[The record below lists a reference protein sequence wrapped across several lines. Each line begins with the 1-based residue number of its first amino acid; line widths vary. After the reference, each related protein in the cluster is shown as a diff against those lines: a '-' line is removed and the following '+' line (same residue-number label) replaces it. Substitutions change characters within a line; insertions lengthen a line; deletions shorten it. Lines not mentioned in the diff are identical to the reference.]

1 MRIGPRRTIVAAVS
15 AWLVCGLGYTSLAG
29 QGGPEPEPQMAE
41 EVFKNVQVLRGI
53 PVDEF
58 METMGMFSAALT
70 LNCIDCHTAGA
81 ANSGGTWDGFA
92 EDTALKQM
100 SRRMVLMV
108 NALNRANFGAM
119 PRVTCW
125 TCHRG
130 DQQPKSAPSLVV
142 QYSEPASDPNDVEIP
157 PRGFPGA
164 PSADEVFDRYF
175 QVLGGA
181 KQVASLTSFVGEGTY
196 VGFETAMAKIPIE
209 VFARA
214 PNQRATIVD
223 TAFGD
228 SVRIYDGRA
237 GWIASADKPL
247 LLMPL
252 TGGKLEGAR
261 MEAMGLFPAQIRQAF
276 SQWRVGLTNIGDIA
290 VYVLEGTSPDGPS
303 LRLFFDRE
311 SGLLVRLAHFAAT
324 AVGSVPMQ
332 IDYADYR
339 DVLGIKVPFS
349 WTTTWTTGQATTEL
363 SDVQLNVPID
373 AARFA
378 RPAPAPPLR
387 Y

>member
-1 MRIGPRRTIVAAVS
+1 MRIGPRRTIVVAVS

-29 QGGPEPEPQMAE
+29 QSGPEPKPQMAE
-41 EVFKNVQVLRGI
+41 EVFKNVQVLKGI

-58 METMGMFSAALT
+58 MDTMGMFSAALT
-70 LNCIDCHTAGA
+70 LNCVDCHTADA

-92 EDTALKQM
+92 DDTPLKQM
-100 SRRMVLMV
+100 SRRMVVMV

-130 DQQPKSAPSLVV
+130 DQQPKSAPSLAV
-142 QYSEPASDPNDVEIP
+142 QYSEPASDPNDDEIP
-157 PRGFPGA
+157 PGGFPGA

-175 QVLGGA
+175 QALGGA

-196 VGFETAMAKIPIE
+196 VGFETAMAKIPVEI
-209 VFARA
+209 FARA

-237 GWIASADKPL
+237 GWIASGDRPL

-252 TGGKLEGAR
+252 TGGRLEGAR
-261 MEAMGLFPAQIRQAF
+261 MEAMALFPDQIRQAF
-276 SQWRVGLTNIGDIA
+276 SQWQVGQTTLGDSG
-290 VYVLEGTSPDGPS
+290 VYILEGTNPDGPS
-303 LRLFFDRE
+303 ARLFFDME
-311 SGLLVRLAHFAAT
+311 SGLLVRLAHFATT
-324 AVGSVPMQ
+324 AVGSVPTQ

-349 WTTTWTTGQATTEL
+349 WTTTWTNGQTTTEL
-363 SDVQLNVPID
+363 SDVQLNVPVD

-378 RPAPAPPLR
+378 RPAPAPPIK